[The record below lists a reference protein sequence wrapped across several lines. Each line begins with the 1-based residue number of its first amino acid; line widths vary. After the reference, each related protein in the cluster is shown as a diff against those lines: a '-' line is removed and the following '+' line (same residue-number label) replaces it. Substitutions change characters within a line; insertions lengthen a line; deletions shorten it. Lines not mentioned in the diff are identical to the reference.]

1 MLIFESCCSL
11 CFCFYI
17 FGRIMVEVVDLLR
30 MLDVMVLLGD
40 RKLFRFYYNMSYNF
54 VMLFRGVCVF

>member
-1 MLIFESCCSL
+1 MI
-11 CFCFYI
+11 
-17 FGRIMVEVVDLLR
+17 VEVVDLLR

>member
-1 MLIFESCCSL
+1 M
-11 CFCFYI
+11 
-17 FGRIMVEVVDLLR
+17 EVVDLLR
-30 MLDVMVLLGD
+30 IFCVVVLLQD